1 MLCGHK
7 AKLSELI
14 RAVPVETEP
23 LYVFVCTHYPTQN
36 RFALLLEML

>member
-1 MLCGHK
+1 MLCGLM
-7 AKLSELI
+7 ARLSELI

-23 LYVFVCTHYPTQN
+23 LYVFVGTHYPTQN